1 MFSCSELVTGY
12 DDYGRIIFLQSQCR
26 RMCTKHDQPKA
37 DLCSGCYHRLARFVP
52 TSARE
57 ESADDAASGS
67 ISQLVHALFDR
78 PIEEAERA
86 RSR

>member
-37 DLCSGCYHRLARFVP
+37 DLCSGCYHRHVRFVA
-52 TSARE
+52 TSNPQD
-57 ESADDAASGS
+57 SADDLAHGS
-67 ISQLVHALFDR
+67 VSQLVHALFDR
-78 PIEEAERA
+78 PLEELDRA